1 MHKHN
6 PAFKHKAKKE
16 TPEPTQKHQRRRI
29 KGTDGDFWYT
39 TRSKYRTEEET
50 PCVSNNGIKI
60 TEPTDQLRT
69 LARRKPLQRRQG
81 KGSRTHPTAQIN
93 ELAAVERKTQRT
105 DKRNRGKCNELK
117 YILEICDL
125 LSKKWGQVAWT
136 VTAQFL
142 AK

>member
-16 TPEPTQKHQRRRI
+16 TPEPTQKSQRRRI

-39 TRSKYRTEEET
+39 TGSKYGTEGET

-81 KGSRTHPTAQIN
+81 RGSGTSATEQIN
-93 ELAAVERKTQRT
+93 QLAAVTRKTQRT
-105 DKRNRGKCNELK
+105 QQRNRGKCN
-117 YILEICDL
+117 
-125 LSKKWGQVAWT
+125 
-136 VTAQFL
+136 
-142 AK
+142 